1 MNRTRVIRI
10 VFLALAVLA
19 VGTFFTMHSSAWFGS
34 DDKKPQDS
42 QTSTQAEQPEKAP
55 VPPANAIDQPFT
67 FGTFR
72 QIARDE
78 SPCVVNIATTTVV
91 KPRTAPRGYRSPFE
105 DFFDD
110 DTFRHFFGPRSEQRV
125 QSLGSGVIIDPE
137 GYVLTNNHVIEDV
150 DEIQVNTLDGQTYDA
165 KVVGTDS
172 QTDIALIKFEPKEP
186 VHAVPM
192 GDSDSLEVG
201 DWVMAIGN
209 PFGFGHTVTVG
220 VVSAKG
226 RSYVMPT
233 QELPYQDFIQTDAS
247 INPGNSGGPLLD
259 IHGNLIGINAVIAS
273 RTGQSAGIGFAIP
286 INMIRSLLPDLKEKG
301 TVTRGWLGVSI
312 QTLDDNLAQSMGL
325 KSTRGALI
333 SEVVPDGPAA
343 KAGIEVG
350 DVVIRFE
357 KTEIKDSAHLS
368 LTVASTPVGTVASV
382 DVLRSGKEKTIEV
395 TLGERPENLNEIRT
409 SAGEVVDL
417 GMTVQDITPDI
428 ARQLGIDGREGVVI
442 TEISPNSG
450 ADRAGLRRG
459 DVILEVN
466 QKKIKSLKDYREIVS
481 GKSSEGLVLYVQR
494 GNSKIFIAIRPPK
507 EKAK

>member
-1 MNRTRVIRI
+1 MIRRNTIRLLMSMTI
-10 VFLALAVLA
+10 VSAIALILTVH
-19 VGTFFTMHSSAWFGS
+19 GQAWFG
-34 DDKKPQDS
+34 DADKPTA
-42 QTSTQAEQPEKAP
+42 TSESP
-55 VPPANAIDQPFT
+55 VPAESTASINDSLNQPFT

-78 SPCVVNIATTTVV
+78 SSCVVNIATSTVT
-91 KPRTAPRGYRSPFE
+91 KPRAMPRGYRSPFE

-110 DTFRHFFGPRSEQRV
+110 ESFRHFFGPRNEQRV
-125 QSLGSGVIIDPE
+125 QSLGSGVIIDSE

-150 DEIQVNTLDGQTYDA
+150 DEIQVNTLDGKTYDA

-172 QTDIALIKFEPKEP
+172 QTDIALIRFEPEEP
-186 VHAVPM
+186 VHAVPI
-192 GDSDSLEVG
+192 GDSDTIEVG

-259 IHGNLIGINAVIAS
+259 IRGNLIGINAVIAS

-286 INMIRSLLPDLKEKG
+286 INMIKSLLPDLKEKG

-312 QTLDDNLAQSMGL
+312 QTLDENLSQSMGL
-325 KSTRGALI
+325 KSNKGALI
-333 SEVVPDGPAA
+333 SEIVADGPADR
-343 KAGIEVG
+343 AGLLVG
-350 DVVIRFE
+350 DVVVRFD
-357 KTEIKDSAHLS
+357 KTDIKDSSHLS
-368 LTVASTPVGTVASV
+368 LTVASTPVGTNSTLVIIR
-382 DVLRSGKEKTIEV
+382 DGKEKSFQVE
-395 TLGERPENLNEIRT
+395 LGERPQDLNDVKT
-409 SAGEVVDL
+409 SKGEVVDL

-428 ARQLGIDGREGVVI
+428 ARQLDNNVEQGVVI
-442 TEISPNSG
+442 AEIAPNSA

-466 QKKIKSLKDYREIVS
+466 QKKVKSVKDYREIVAS
-481 GKSSEGLVLYVQR
+481 KTDQGLVLYVQR
-494 GNSKIFIAIRPPK
+494 GNSKIFVAIRSPK
-507 EKAK
+507 ENAK